1 MSVRTTLR
9 LVSLTAF
16 AATLAACTE
25 PTETPAEGEDS
36 SPVESTESA
45 IVGGKATTAHP
56 AVGAFIDGSGPFC
69 TGTVIAK
76 RTVVTAAHCVE
87 GVRASRIAFV
97 LGASAFQPEALVRV
111 TQLVPHPR
119 YDSARIAN
127 DIAVAVLAEDAP
139 VTPIPINTQGLDAS
153 WVGRSLLHVGYGVS
167 NGRTGAGSGTKR
179 SVTMPISAVGGTQ
192 FAYGDRTRNTCF
204 GDSGGPALLEGAG
217 GSASVVGVTSYG
229 DQTCTQF
236 GVDTRVDAFQSF
248 VAPFLGN

>member
-1 MSVRTTLR
+1 MSVPTTLR
-9 LVSLTAF
+9 LVSL
-16 AATLAACTE
+16 AALAAMLAACTE
-25 PTETPAEGEDS
+25 PTDEVAEGEES

-45 IVGGKATTAHP
+45 IVGGRATTAHP
-56 AVGAFIDGSGPFC
+56 AVGAFINASGPFC
-69 TGTVIAK
+69 TGTVVGK
-76 RTVVTAAHCVE
+76 RAVLTAAHCVE
-87 GVRASRIAFV
+87 GVRANRVAFV
-97 LGASAFQPEALVRV
+97 LGASAFQPEALVRI

-119 YDSARIAN
+119 YDGARLTN

-139 VTPIPINTQGLDAS
+139 VSPIPLNTQALDAG
-153 WVGRSLLHVGYGVS
+153 WVGRTLLHVGYGAS

-179 SVTMPISAVGGTQ
+179 SVAMPITAIGGTQ

-248 VAPFLGN
+248 VAPFLGD